1 MTTNKGEKILAI
13 KTRLQK
19 LACVLGLV
27 ITANTGFLYAQ
38 GAITQKEFVIQS
50 QPMETAL
57 NSLAQQANIQ
67 LVVFS
72 EDLAG
77 INANLLE
84 GNFTIEQA
92 LVNILNKTNLEY
104 LFINDTTVAVGTKSR
119 ILEYKNKSDDNG
131 VNPIDKAENESNLDK
146 NSNAEPAKEENTN
159 EDDSNDNENTLLVTG
174 SRISGAA
181 DSGAIAVTSLT
192 AEELAVFGESS
203 TGDIL
208 SNLPQA
214 GNFEI
219 NESADGVN
227 DARGDIAT
235 VNLRGLGSGN
245 TLILLNGRRI
255 TAHGINQDVGSVPR
269 SVTNVNAFP
278 SSAIKRVEVLRDG
291 ASALYGSDAT
301 AGVVNTILTTDLK
314 KDRFSYRQDF
324 LEGTDSEEK
333 LVDFATSFEANE
345 GKTTAIIVASLF
357 KRSGLYASELG
368 EQFSRVDKRN
378 FLQGFDS
385 PWADSSDFRNTSS
398 DSPFGSFE
406 VVSEY
411 DPITG
416 LFEDENI
423 DLDRDYASDNGIS
436 DRDLTRGGRFHI
448 QPCGFDDDSRVQ
460 IGTSNDGCM
469 AIGEDRLPT
478 ELRFDFNN
486 FQTQDS
492 LGNGFALSFLDPRLT
507 KGRQLISDAKRQNFY
522 SLIEHQFDSG
532 IEGFADLLFYRSST
546 ESQRAPSPITLADGI
561 LVPKTNYYNPF
572 GAIGTD
578 NRLVG
583 LEDGDVPD
591 EGYDILIRNWRPI
604 EGGPRIIE
612 TRSTTYR
619 VLTGLRGDYKDWD
632 WETSVGY
639 SENETRDSENRFS
652 KTLLNQALA
661 LSTENAINP
670 FLPNGNTPEQIRAVQ
685 VERKTVGSTSLA
697 TLDFR
702 ISKPDVFSNWAG
714 DIGVAAG
721 FDYRNEAYEDD
732 QDSRVDGT
740 IRFNN
745 VGSGISDIV
754 SQSPT
759 QDSEA
764 SRNVYALYFESLLPL
779 IEKSSSTW
787 SNELNLQVA
796 GRFEYFDDIEEN
808 VFTPKIALSY
818 FPVSGLSF
826 RAAYSEGFRA
836 PNLVQLNRA
845 AISRTNDGNI
855 DFVRSE
861 AIGNPEDV
869 GDTNMRSIRLS
880 NSELRPEDT
889 ETSIVGM
896 SIDFNQWLDSDWVD
910 SLRFYADLWEF
921 EQTDMID
928 NFGVQESLAL
938 DFLRRLEGS
947 SNPNVVRA
955 EVTSEDIDAFNDY
968 NLANPQ
974 NQVPIAG
981 QVLEVLD
988 PFINLD
994 RQTARGLDIGLSAKF
1009 DLDSM
1014 GSLKFRADFS
1024 SLKKLDIYRNEELVA
1039 LAEDPRFGNEFD
1051 ALTINR
1057 LEVNGHPKRRS
1068 SVSLIWRKDQWKV
1081 GTSMR
1086 YVSGFNDTSA
1096 DNVDIDGDG
1105 EDDLFRV
1112 DSHKRVNLYVDYR
1125 LPFSF
1130 GDKFETRLRLGV
1142 NNISDELPPI
1152 VDSSRGYSSQV
1163 HSIRGREYYIKLRSD
1178 F

>member
-1 MTTNKGEKILAI
+1 MTTKKRGQTPTIRTK
-13 KTRLQK
+13 LQK
-19 LACVLGLV
+19 LGCILSLV
-27 ITANTGFLYAQ
+27 ISVNTGYAYAQ
-38 GAITQKEFVIQS
+38 EAAVQKEFIISSQS
-50 QPMETAL
+50 METAL
-57 NSLAQQANIQ
+57 NTLAQQANIQ
-67 LVVFS
+67 LVLFS
-72 EDLAG
+72 EDVAG
-77 INANLLE
+77 ISTDLLE
-84 GNFTIEQA
+84 GNFTLEQA
-92 LVNILNKTNLEY
+92 LSNLLDETNLQY
-104 LFINDTTVAVGTKSR
+104 FFINDTTVAVGSESR
-119 ILEYKNKSDDNG
+119 ISEYKEKNTPVKSEIKQIEQPKETDGSDEES
-131 VNPIDKAENESNLDK
+131 KNEVT
-146 NSNAEPAKEENTN
+146 KEENSM
-159 EDDSNDNENTLLVTG
+159 EDDNTLLVTG
-174 SRISGAA
+174 SRISGAS
-181 DSGAIAVTSLT
+181 DSGAIAVSSLT
-192 AEELAVFGESS
+192 AEELDAYGESS
-203 TGDIL
+203 TGDML

-245 TLILLNGRRI
+245 TLVLLNGRRI

-301 AGVVNTILTTDLK
+301 AGVVNTVLTTDLK
-314 KDRFSYRQDF
+314 KNRISYRQDF

-333 LVDFATSFEANE
+333 LLDFAGSFELNE
-345 GKTTAIIVASLF
+345 GNTKAIVVGSMF

-368 EQFSRVDKRN
+368 EQFNRVDKRN
-378 FLQGFDS
+378 FLQGLDS
-385 PWADSSDFRNTSS
+385 PWGDSNDFRNTSS
-398 DSPFGSFE
+398 SSPFGTFE
-406 VVSEY
+406 VVSSY

-416 LFEDENI
+416 LFEDENV

-469 AIGEDRLPT
+469 AIGENSVPT

-492 LGNGFALSFLDPRLT
+492 LGNGFPLSFLDPRLA

-522 SLIEHQFDSG
+522 TLIEHQFENG
-532 IEGFADLLFYRSST
+532 TEGFADLLFYRSKT
-546 ESQRAPSPITLADGI
+546 EAQRAPSPITVADGI
-561 LVPKTNYYNPF
+561 IVPRTNYYNPF
-572 GAIGTD
+572 GAVGSV

-619 VLTGLRGDYKDWD
+619 VLTGLRGDYKSWD

-639 SENETRDSENRFS
+639 SENETTDSENRFS

-661 LSTENAINP
+661 LSTPEALNP
-670 FLPNGNTPEQIRAVQ
+670 FLPNGNSSEQLRAVQ
-685 VERKTVGSTSLA
+685 VERITEGSTSLA

-702 ISKPDVFSNWAG
+702 MSKPDAFSNWAG
-714 DIGVAAG
+714 EIGMAAG

-740 IRFNN
+740 IRFNDLGN
-745 VGSGISDIV
+745 GISDIV

-759 QDSEA
+759 QDSDA
-764 SRNVYALYFESLLPL
+764 SRNVYAVYLESLVPL
-779 IEKSSSTW
+779 IEKSKKAF
-787 SNELNLQVA
+787 SNELNLQLA

-808 VFTPKIALSY
+808 VFTPKVALSY
-818 FPVSGLSF
+818 TPVSGLAF

-855 DFVRSE
+855 DFVRAD

-869 GDTNMRSIRLS
+869 GDANLRSLRIS

-896 SIDFNQWLDSDWVD
+896 SVNFKEWIDAEWVD
-910 SLRFYADLWEF
+910 SFRFYADLWEF

-938 DFLRRLEGS
+938 DFIRRLEGS
-947 SNPNVVRA
+947 SNPNVIRA
-955 EVTSEDIDAFNDY
+955 AATDEEIAAFNDY
-968 NLANPQ
+968 NLANPE

-994 RQTARGLDIGLSAKF
+994 RQTARGLDVGISAKF
-1009 DLDSM
+1009 DFNSM
-1014 GSLKFRADFS
+1014 GTFKLRADFS
-1024 SLKKLDIYRNEELVA
+1024 ELKELDIYRNDELVA
-1039 LAEDPRFGNEFD
+1039 LVENPRFGNEFD
-1051 ALTINR
+1051 ALTVNR
-1057 LEVNGHPKRRS
+1057 IEVNGHPKRRS
-1068 SVSLIWRKDQWKV
+1068 SVSLIWNKGRWKV

-1086 YVSGFNDTSA
+1086 YVSGFDDTSA

-1112 DSHKRVNLYVDYR
+1112 DSHKRVNLYLDYR
-1125 LPFSF
+1125 LPLFF
-1130 GDKFETRLRLGV
+1130 GEKFRTRLRFGV

-1152 VDSSRGYSSQV
+1152 ADASRGYSSQV